1 MSERECE
8 DMHLFFFLSKQVDLT
23 VNAAAKAASADKQ
36 LVPGETS
43 G

>member
-1 MSERECE
+1 MSESKCE
-8 DMHLFFFLSKQVDLT
+8 DIHLFFLSKQVDLT
-23 VNAAAKAASADKQ
+23 VNAAAKAASVDKQ